1 MVFAYIRVSTDL
13 QTNENQRL
21 EIERWAKKRDLDVRE
36 WVEET
41 ISSRQPLRK
50 RKINALINAMREGDI
65 LIISELSRMAR
76 ALFELMELLQKAMQR
91 GVKIMSIKE
100 GYELGDNITSKVMAF
115 AFGLA
120 AEIERTM
127 ISDRTKAGLA
137 RVKANGV
144 ILGRPKGRQSGED
157 KCKLSGKEN
166 EIIKLLQQNVSVS
179 AIGRITGV
187 HRLTV
192 TAFIKSRKLEEK
204 LAKKIEKEKSEEDLS
219 TFTSKFNYA

>member
-1 MVFAYIRVSTDL
+1 MIFAYIRVSTDL

-21 EIERWAKKRDLDVRE
+21 EIERWAKKRDLNVRE

-41 ISSRQPLRK
+41 VSSRQPLRK
-50 RKINALINAMREGDI
+50 RKISGLLNAMREGDV

-76 ALFELMELLQKAMQR
+76 ALFELMELLKKAMER
-91 GVKIMSIKE
+91 GIKIYSIKE

-137 RVKANGV
+137 RVKASGV
-144 ILGRPKGRQSGED
+144 ILGRPRGRKSDEG

-192 TAFIKSRKLEEK
+192 TAFIKSRQLEER
-204 LAKKIEKEKSEEDLS
+204 LAKKIAKEKAENSFSDLEFS
-219 TFTSKFNYA
+219 FNRS